1 MAYTVRKLLE
11 SEQFPKMK
19 LLCGEKGLDL
29 EVKGIRIIEIEDM
42 ERYLTGGE
50 ILITSFQV
58 YLSCNDREVEQHF
71 EDLVKS
77 DISGFIVKKRKE
89 YDPTGRRLS
98 LLEKHC
104 KKYEIPL
111 VEISEDLHY
120 WGIIRYVI
128 MQVFDKATARLKYFK
143 ITHDNFNTFI
153 LNNNGSCNTA
163 SDIIKFLS
171 IMIENPVVLY
181 YGNLNCMVSTNSD
194 NSKLILSDEIQPYK
208 PNIITKFQYMKQMKG
223 SSVQY
228 VTLKPE
234 YSPYYVS
241 SFVNCRYGQN
251 QIARFKTI
259 TGQPNINMGLIKY
272 LLIPKVPDEIN
283 ELIEKSVILAIEK
296 MEEANKK
303 SEFVEHE
310 ISRLLNIESWKISS
324 DSTVVRSS
332 KQLLANERWDAEFFQ
347 SKYDDFE
354 RYIKAYSNGYTTPRA
369 EFEHIK
375 TKCSHELVEY
385 NYLEIGDIDVG
396 NGSSTPHVVPEEE
409 LPGNAKIMAKM
420 GDIVVSTVRPYRGA
434 ISVLRENELL
444 VSGAFTVLRQK
455 SKYPP
460 QTLQALFRTDLYKEW
475 FLKFN
480 VGTSYPVIKDD
491 DVLDIPIPIFDDDDN
506 KRIVENVE
514 NASVL
519 FEQAKHLLLR
529 VRCAVEKAVENNE
542 VEAKAILLALLAK
555 E

>member
-111 VEISEDLHY
+111 VEISEDSYY

-163 SDIIKFLS
+163 SNIIKFLS
-171 IMIENPVVLY
+171 VMIENPVVLY

-223 SSVQY
+223 SCVQY
-228 VTLKPE
+228 VVKFAILSE
-234 YSPYYVS
+234 VEIY
-241 SFVNCRYGQN
+241 
-251 QIARFKTI
+251 ITI
-259 TGQPNINMGLIKY
+259 TEENRGLT
-272 LLIPKVPDEIN
+272 
-283 ELIEKSVILAIEK
+283 ELDYMAIEN
-296 MEEANKK
+296 AIINLQYGFL
-303 SEFVEHE
+303 SEFAQDEVKKKYQRDLIHN
-310 ISRLLNIESWKISS
+310 ILNGLL
-324 DSTVVRSS
+324 SS
-332 KQLLANERWDAEFFQ
+332 KEMTEAAAQLGMKESDTYRVVDFHTIKNNVQ
-347 SKYDDFE
+347 SKYTKEQLHEVGVIEGELKHLLPDALIYRNMEQIVMIQQVDSEQTELEYQKEMEEVEDVIQRSIFYRKKDTDFQIGIGKSVKGYQRLKESYHEASQAIKYIEIVRLVTGDKNKSVVHYSNLGFFQIFGEIDDMTKLE
-354 RYIKAYSNGYTTPRA
+354 RYIPETLKKLYEYDDEHKGELIPTLQMFLSNNQSIRKTAGAMFVHYRTISYRMEKIKEITGINFDNANEVLAVSNG
-369 EFEHIK
+369 
-375 TKCSHELVEY
+375 LVIY
-385 NYLEIGDIDVG
+385 
-396 NGSSTPHVVPEEE
+396 
-409 LPGNAKIMAKM
+409 KM
-420 GDIVVSTVRPYRGA
+420 
-434 ISVLRENELL
+434 LN
-444 VSGAFTVLRQK
+444 Q
-455 SKYPP
+455 
-460 QTLQALFRTDLYKEW
+460 
-475 FLKFN
+475 
-480 VGTSYPVIKDD
+480 
-491 DVLDIPIPIFDDDDN
+491 
-506 KRIVENVE
+506 
-514 NASVL
+514 
-519 FEQAKHLLLR
+519 
-529 VRCAVEKAVENNE
+529 
-542 VEAKAILLALLAK
+542 
-555 E
+555 